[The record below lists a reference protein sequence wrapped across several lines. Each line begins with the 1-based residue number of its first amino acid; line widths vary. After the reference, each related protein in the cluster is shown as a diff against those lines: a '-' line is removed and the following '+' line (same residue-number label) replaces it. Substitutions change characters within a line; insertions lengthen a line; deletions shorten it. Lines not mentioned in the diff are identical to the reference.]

1 MPYGAQILWP
11 DQCVQGSKGAAF
23 HPSIAAGALQRAHL
37 ILRKGYN
44 PAIDSYSACF
54 ENERKTAT
62 GLHGYLRD
70 KSVRRCFFVCLAYD
84 FCVAYQALDAVGD
97 GFDALIVER
106 LTRDYALSNGG

>member
-44 PAIDSYSACF
+44 PAIDSYSAFF
-54 ENERKTAT
+54 ENDRKTAT
-62 GLHGYLRD
+62 GLNGYLRD
-70 KSVRRCFFVCLAYD
+70 KSVRRCFFVGLRSEERRVGKE
-84 FCVAYQALDAVGD
+84 CVSTCRSRWWPYP
-97 GFDALIVER
+97 
-106 LTRDYALSNGG
+106 

>member
-44 PAIDSYSACF
+44 PAIDSYSAFF
-54 ENERKTAT
+54 ENDRKTAT
-62 GLHGYLRD
+62 GLNGYLRD
-70 KSVRRCFFVCLAYD
+70 KSVRRCFFVGLAYD
-84 FCVAYQALDAVGD
+84 FCVAYSALDAVRD
-97 GFDALIVER
+97 GFEAIDRKSTR
-106 LTRDYALSNGG
+106 LNSSH